1 MIQRRKNS
9 QRAGQLSRGKE
20 TNMSDEQW
28 VPGNKSE
35 LMSAIAREWDLLM
48 AVVSKL
54 DETQM
59 TTPDAGG
66 WSPKDNL
73 AHLMEWMVVLM
84 GYHLDRRPAHEVLG
98 VSEEVTKGWDME
110 VINPV
115 LFERNKDRTTQDV
128 LDRLKRSYVDL
139 VRKLDAMSYEDLLQ
153 PRHAD
158 DPEKR
163 PVLLWVLGNTTDHFA
178 EHRATIEKMF

>member
-1 MIQRRKNS
+1 
-9 QRAGQLSRGKE
+9 
-20 TNMSDEQW
+20 MSDEEEW

-35 LMSAIAREWDLLM
+35 LMSVIQREWNLLM
-48 AVVSKL
+48 EVVDKI
-54 DETQM
+54 EQAGKM

-73 AHLMEWMVVLM
+73 AHLAEWMNSLM
-84 GYHLDRRPAHEVLG
+84 GYHMDRLP
-98 VSEEVTKGWDME
+98 SEEVMGLTSEQTKDWDME

-115 LFERNKDRTTQDV
+115 LFERNKDRSTEDV
-128 LDRLKRSYVDL
+128 LTWLRSVYADL
-139 VRKLDAMSYEDLLQ
+139 MAKLDAMSFEELLV

-163 PVLLWVLGNTTDHFA
+163 PLLLWVIGDTSDHFA
-178 EHRATIEKMF
+178 EHRETIEKIL